1 MTLLKRNVVHSGSV
15 ITAFVDYLVA
25 KGVDFKDTVLDD
37 NQPEAEGRY
46 KTYSDEKWEN
56 FAAMVQYAKFLDL
69 QLKKSKV
76 NLVEET
82 IQKKIKAVKKAA
94 KAKLRLVQDA
104 TRSKIEAVRD
114 AADSVQNSFNS
125 LL

>member
-1 MTLLKRNVVHSGSV
+1 MNLLKRNVVHSGSV

-25 KGVDFKDTVLDD
+25 KGVDIKDTILDD
-37 NQPEAEGRY
+37 NQPEAEGRF

-69 QLKKSKV
+69 LLKKSKV
-76 NLVEET
+76 NLIEET
-82 IQKKIKAVKKAA
+82 IQKKINAVKKAA
-94 KAKLRLVQDA
+94 KAKLRHVQDA